1 MKIYISGGITGLPR
15 PFYHHK
21 FSTAEDRLKARG
33 HKVINP
39 VRQNEPINTQGFSYE
54 DNMHLCYAYIDICDA
69 VYMLEGWEES
79 KGARAEHEYAINS
92 AKEVIYESVERSN
105 GIRTV

>member
-39 VRQNEPINTQGFSYE
+39 VRQNEPINNGVRGTGSQGGKAE
-54 DNMHLCYAYIDICDA
+54 DMSSI
-69 VYMLEGWEES
+69 
-79 KGARAEHEYAINS
+79 RALMGLPVE
-92 AKEVIYESVERSN
+92 KEK
-105 GIRTV
+105 